1 MNIDKNSLRPE
12 DLTALTSQQLD
23 RLLRAELD
31 KDDKDAEKVLQIL
44 HILEERESG
53 KFINNVDTESIWNTY
68 RERVRKD
75 ALENAQRDRKPR
87 RWIGTLAAAA
97 AIVCILITA
106 APKAM
111 GAENIFEILGRWTK
125 TIFAFFDPS
134 SATEPP
140 EEYVFKTDHPGL
152 QQIYDAIAE
161 QGVTKPV
168 VPTWLPEGYE
178 LDEVKVTKAP
188 MCKKIYAGLENGDSF
203 ITIAFEIYNENRSN
217 QYTKGDSDV
226 EEYEFAGVIHYIM
239 KNDDS
244 LQVVWVVDNIECV
257 IRTNREDEA
266 LRKTIKSI
274 YKEDN

>member
-23 RLLRAELD
+23 ELLRAELD

-44 HILEERESG
+44 HILEERESD
-53 KFINNVDTESIWNTY
+53 KLINNMDTESIWNAY
-68 RERVRKD
+68 QEGVRKD
-75 ALENAQRDRKPR
+75 ALVNAQRDRKPR
-87 RWIGTLAAAA
+87 RWIGRLIAAA
-97 AIVCILITA
+97 AILCVLITA

-168 VPTWLPEGYE
+168 VPTWVPDGHELGEVKSISIRGGKKVCAELLKGEGY
-178 LDEVKVTKAP
+178 
-188 MCKKIYAGLENGDSF
+188 
-203 ITIAFEIYNENRSN
+203 ITIAIEIYNEKRTNR
-217 QYTKGDSDV
+217 YTKDDADV
-226 EEYEFAGVIHYIM
+226 EEYEFGGVKHYLM
-239 KNDDS
+239 PNEGS
-244 LQVVWVVDNIECV
+244 WQAVWVTENVECLILTDCERDVLYNI
-257 IRTNREDEA
+257 
-266 LRKTIKSI
+266 IKSI
-274 YKEDN
+274 YKGG

>member
-12 DLTALTSQQLD
+12 DLTALPSQQLD
-23 RLLRAELD
+23 ELLRAELE

-53 KFINNVDTESIWNTY
+53 KFVNNMDTESIWNAY
-68 RERVRKD
+68 QEGVRKD
-75 ALENAQRDRKPR
+75 ALINAQRDRKPR
-87 RWIGTLAAAA
+87 RWIGRLIAAA
-97 AIVCILITA
+97 AILCILITA

-111 GAENIFEILGRWTK
+111 GAENLFEILGRWTK

-152 QQIYDAIAE
+152 QRIYDAVAE

-168 VPTWLPEGYE
+168 VPTWVPDGYE
-178 LDEVKVTKAP
+178 LGGVKVTPKP
-188 MCKKIYAGLENGDSF
+188 LSRKIYAWLSNGDSV

-217 QYTKGDSDV
+217 QYTKDEVNV
-226 EEYEFAGVIHYIM
+226 EMYEKEGVKHYFM
-239 KNDDS
+239 PNEGNW
-244 LQVVWVVDNIECV
+244 QAVWVNENVECGILTDCERDVLYNI
-257 IRTNREDEA
+257 
-266 LRKTIKSI
+266 IKSI
-274 YKEDN
+274 YKGD